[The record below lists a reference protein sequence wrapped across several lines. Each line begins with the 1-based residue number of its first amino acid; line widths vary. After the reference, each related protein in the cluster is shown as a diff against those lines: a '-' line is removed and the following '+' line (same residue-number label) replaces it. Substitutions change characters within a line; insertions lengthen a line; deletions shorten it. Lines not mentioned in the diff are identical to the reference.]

1 MLAPLDKPKLGPS
14 RLTDWLKSQSPLSQR
29 LQKMHDD
36 LLERTDVVDRIAC
49 ALYDP
54 VEDTLKTFINS
65 TRHGDPIAGYE
76 FKLSDSRSLYEL
88 AGTGRFRVLDDIP
101 QVIQANTEH
110 SRWLLDQGYRSSFTV
125 PMYGN
130 GALIGFIFFD
140 SVKPAAFTP
149 IIQRDLV
156 LYCTLL
162 NMTIASELSA
172 VRAVLAS
179 AKVARDFANLRDFET
194 GAHLERMARYSRLIA
209 KGVAPHFGLSDEF
222 VENVYL
228 FAPLHDIGKIGI
240 PDKVLLKPGK
250 FSPEE
255 REVME
260 SHVDKGCA
268 ILETIIGDF
277 DLGQMPDAGIMRN
290 IVSYHHE
297 FLDGTGY
304 PRGLKGDAIPLEARI
319 VTVADMFDALN
330 SQRPYKNGWTT
341 EATIAELQRMA
352 EAGKLDPHCVQALVD
367 HADEIDQIA
376 RNYQDELVLD
386 VAS

>member
-1 MLAPLDKPKLGPS
+1 MLAPLDKPKPGPS
-14 RLTDWLKSQSPLSQR
+14 RLTDWLKSHSPLSQR
-29 LQKMHDD
+29 LQQMHDD

-65 TRHGDPIAGYE
+65 TRHGKPIAGYE

-101 QVIQANTEH
+101 QVIQANNEH

-140 SVKPAAFTP
+140 SVRPAAFTP

-162 NMTIASELSA
+162 NMTIATELSA

-209 KGVAPHFGLSDEF
+209 KGVAPHYGLSDEF

-240 PDKVLLKPGK
+240 PDKVLLKPGR

-260 SHVDKGCA
+260 SHVEKGCA

-277 DLGQMPDAGIMRN
+277 DLGKMPDAGIMRN

-297 FLDGTGY
+297 FLDGSGY
-304 PRGLKGDAIPLEARI
+304 PKGLKGDAIPVEARI

-352 EAGKLDPHCVQALVD
+352 AAGKLDPHCVQALVD

-376 RNYQDELVLD
+376 RKYQDEV
-386 VAS
+386 VA

>member
-1 MLAPLDKPKLGPS
+1 MLAPLDKPKPGPS
-14 RLTDWLKSQSPLSQR
+14 RLTDWLKSHSPLSQR
-29 LQKMHDD
+29 LQQMHDD

-65 TRHGDPIAGYE
+65 TRHGKPIAGYE

-101 QVIQANTEH
+101 QVIQANNEH

-140 SVKPAAFTP
+140 SVRPAAFTP

-162 NMTIASELSA
+162 NMTIATELSA

-209 KGVAPHFGLSDEF
+209 KGVAPHYGLLDEF

-240 PDKVLLKPGK
+240 PDKVLLKPGR

-260 SHVDKGCA
+260 SHVEKGCA

-277 DLGQMPDAGIMRN
+277 DLGKMPDAGIMRN

-297 FLDGTGY
+297 FLDGSGY
-304 PRGLKGDAIPLEARI
+304 PKGLKGDAIPVEARI

-352 EAGKLDPHCVQALVD
+352 AAGKLDPHCVQALVD

-376 RNYQDELVLD
+376 RKYQDEV
-386 VAS
+386 VA

>member
-1 MLAPLDKPKLGPS
+1 MLAPLDKPKPGPS
-14 RLTDWLKSQSPLSQR
+14 RLTDWLKSHSPLSQR
-29 LQKMHDD
+29 LQQMHDD

-65 TRHGDPIAGYE
+65 TRHGKAIAGYE

-101 QVIQANTEH
+101 QVIQANNEH

-140 SVKPAAFTP
+140 SVRPAAFTP

-162 NMTIASELSA
+162 NMTIATELSA

-209 KGVAPHFGLSDEF
+209 KGVAPHYGLSDEF

-240 PDKVLLKPGK
+240 PDKVLLKPGR

-260 SHVDKGCA
+260 SHVEKGCA

-297 FLDGTGY
+297 FLDGSGY
-304 PRGLKGDAIPLEARI
+304 PKGLKGDAIPVEARI
-319 VTVADMFDALN
+319 VTVADMFDALS

-352 EAGKLDPHCVQALVD
+352 AVGKLDPHCVQALVD

-376 RNYQDELVLD
+376 RNYQDD
-386 VAS
+386 VVA

>member
-1 MLAPLDKPKLGPS
+1 MLAPLDKPKPGPS
-14 RLTDWLKSQSPLSQR
+14 RLTDWLKSHSPLSQR
-29 LQKMHDD
+29 LQQMHDD

-54 VEDTLKTFINS
+54 AEDTLKTFINS
-65 TRHGDPIAGYE
+65 TRHGKPIAGYE

-101 QVIQANTEH
+101 QVIQANNEH

-140 SVKPAAFTP
+140 SVRPAAFTP

-162 NMTIASELSA
+162 NMTIATELSA

-209 KGVAPHFGLSDEF
+209 KGVAPHYGLSDEF

-240 PDKVLLKPGK
+240 PDKVLLKPGR

-260 SHVDKGCA
+260 SHVEKGCA

-277 DLGQMPDAGIMRN
+277 DLGKMPDAGIMRN

-297 FLDGTGY
+297 FLDGSGY
-304 PRGLKGDAIPLEARI
+304 PKGLKGDAIPVEARI

-352 EAGKLDPHCVQALVD
+352 AAGKLDPHCVQALVD

-376 RNYQDELVLD
+376 RKYQDEV
-386 VAS
+386 VA

>member
-1 MLAPLDKPKLGPS
+1 MLAPLDKPKPGPS
-14 RLTDWLKSQSPLSQR
+14 RLTDWLKSHSPLSQR
-29 LQKMHDD
+29 LQQMHDD

-65 TRHGDPIAGYE
+65 TRHGKPIAGYE
-76 FKLSDSRSLYEL
+76 FKLSDSRSLYDL

-101 QVIQANTEH
+101 QVIQANNEH

-140 SVKPAAFTP
+140 SVRPAAFTP

-162 NMTIASELSA
+162 NMTIATELSA

-240 PDKVLLKPGK
+240 PDKVLLKPGR

-260 SHVDKGCA
+260 SHVEKGCA

-297 FLDGTGY
+297 FLDGSGY
-304 PRGLKGDAIPLEARI
+304 PKGLKGDAIPVEARI

-341 EATIAELQRMA
+341 EATVAEWQRMA
-352 EAGKLDPHCVQALVD
+352 AAGKLDPHCVQALVD

-376 RNYQDELVLD
+376 RNYQDEV
-386 VAS
+386 VA

>member
-1 MLAPLDKPKLGPS
+1 MLAPLDKPKPGPS
-14 RLTDWLKSQSPLSQR
+14 RLTDWLKSHSPLSQR
-29 LQKMHDD
+29 LQQMHDD
-36 LLERTDVVDRIAC
+36 LLDRTDVVDRIAC

-54 VEDTLKTFINS
+54 AEDTLKTFINS
-65 TRHGDPIAGYE
+65 TRHGQAIAGYE
-76 FKLSDSRSLYEL
+76 FKLSDSRSLFDL
-88 AGTGRFRVLDDIP
+88 AGTGRYRVLDDIP
-101 QVIQANTEH
+101 QIIQANTEH

-130 GALIGFIFFD
+130 GTLIGFIFFD
-140 SVKPAAFTP
+140 SVQPAAFTP
-149 IIQRDLV
+149 IVQRDLV
-156 LYCTLL
+156 LYSTLL
-162 NMTIASELSA
+162 NMTIATELSA

-209 KGVAPHFGLSDEF
+209 KGVAPHYGLSDEF

-240 PDKVLLKPGK
+240 PDKVLLKPGR

-260 SHVDKGCA
+260 SHVEKGCA

-290 IVSYHHE
+290 IVSHHHE
-297 FLDGTGY
+297 LLDGSGY
-304 PRGLKGDAIPLEARI
+304 PGGLKGDAIPLEARI

-352 EAGKLDPHCVQALVD
+352 AAGKLDPHCVQALVD

-376 RNYQDELVLD
+376 RNYQDEV
-386 VAS
+386 VA

>member
-1 MLAPLDKPKLGPS
+1 MLAPLDKPKPGPS
-14 RLTDWLKSQSPLSQR
+14 RLTDWLKSHSPLSQR
-29 LQKMHDD
+29 LQQMHDD

-65 TRHGDPIAGYE
+65 TRHGKPIAGYE

-101 QVIQANTEH
+101 QVIQANNEH

-140 SVKPAAFTP
+140 SLAPAAFNP
-149 IIQRDLV
+149 VLQRDLV
-156 LYCTLL
+156 LYGTLL

-172 VRAVLAS
+172 ARAVLAS
-179 AKVARDFANLRDFET
+179 AKLARDFANLRDFET
-194 GAHLERMARYSRLIA
+194 GVHLERMARYSRLIA
-209 KGVAPHFGLSDEF
+209 KGVAPHYGLSDEF

-240 PDKVLLKPGK
+240 PDKVLLKPGR

-260 SHVDKGCA
+260 SHVEKGCA

-277 DLGQMPDAGIMRN
+277 DLGKMPDAGIMRN

-297 FLDGTGY
+297 FLDGSGY
-304 PRGLKGDAIPLEARI
+304 PKGLKGDAIPVEARI

-352 EAGKLDPHCVQALVD
+352 AAGKLDPHCVQALVD

-376 RNYQDELVLD
+376 RKYQDEV
-386 VAS
+386 VA

>member
-1 MLAPLDKPKLGPS
+1 MLAPLVKPKPGPS
-14 RLTDWLKSQSPLSQR
+14 RLTDWLKSHSPLSLR
-29 LQKMHDD
+29 LQQMHGD
-36 LLERTDVVDRIAC
+36 LLDRADVVDRIAC
-49 ALYDP
+49 AIYDP
-54 VEDTLKTFINS
+54 AEDTLKTFINS
-65 TRHGDPIAGYE
+65 TRHGQPIAGYE

-101 QVIQANTEH
+101 QAIQANTEH

-140 SVKPAAFTP
+140 SLAPAAFDP
-149 IIQRDLV
+149 VLQRDLV
-156 LYCTLL
+156 LYGTLL
-162 NMTIASELSA
+162 SMTIASELSA
-172 VRAVLAS
+172 ARAVLAS

-209 KGVAPHFGLSDEF
+209 KAVAPHYRLTDEF

-240 PDKVLLKPGK
+240 PDKVLLKPGR

-277 DLGQMPDAGIMRN
+277 DLGQLPNANIMRN
-290 IVSYHHE
+290 IVAHHHE

-304 PRGLKGDAIPLEARI
+304 PRGLQGDAIPLEARI

-330 SQRPYKNGWTT
+330 SQRPYKHGWTT
-341 EATIAELQRMA
+341 EATLAELQHMA
-352 EAGKLDPHCVQALVD
+352 AAGKLDPYCVQALVN
-367 HADEIDQIA
+367 HAGEIDQIA
-376 RNYQDELVLD
+376 RKYQDAME
-386 VAS
+386 A

>member
-1 MLAPLDKPKLGPS
+1 MLAPLDKPKPGPS
-14 RLTDWLKSQSPLSQR
+14 RLTDWLKSHSPLSQR
-29 LQKMHDD
+29 LQQMHDD

-65 TRHGDPIAGYE
+65 TRHGKAIAGYE

-101 QVIQANTEH
+101 QVIQANNEH

-140 SVKPAAFTP
+140 SVRPAAFTP

-162 NMTIASELSA
+162 NMTIATELSA

-209 KGVAPHFGLSDEF
+209 KGVAPHYGLSDEF

-240 PDKVLLKPGK
+240 PDKVLLKPGR

-260 SHVDKGCA
+260 SHVEKGCA

-297 FLDGTGY
+297 FLDGSGY
-304 PRGLKGDAIPLEARI
+304 PKGLKGDAIPVEARI
-319 VTVADMFDALN
+319 VTVADMFDALS

-352 EAGKLDPHCVQALVD
+352 AAGKLDPHCVQALVD

-376 RNYQDELVLD
+376 RNYQDD
-386 VAS
+386 VVA

>member
-1 MLAPLDKPKLGPS
+1 MLAPLDKPKPGPS
-14 RLTDWLKSQSPLSQR
+14 RLTDWLKSHSPLSQR
-29 LQKMHDD
+29 LQQMHDD

-65 TRHGDPIAGYE
+65 TRHGKAIAGYE

-101 QVIQANTEH
+101 QVIQANNEH

-140 SVKPAAFTP
+140 SVRPAAFTP

-162 NMTIASELSA
+162 NMTIATELSA

-209 KGVAPHFGLSDEF
+209 KGVAPHYGLSDEF

-240 PDKVLLKPGK
+240 PDKVLLKPGR

-260 SHVDKGCA
+260 SHVEKGCA

-297 FLDGTGY
+297 FLDGSGY
-304 PRGLKGDAIPLEARI
+304 PKGLKGDAIPVEARI

-352 EAGKLDPHCVQALVD
+352 AAGKLDPHCVQALVD

-376 RNYQDELVLD
+376 RKYQDEV
-386 VAS
+386 VA

>member
-1 MLAPLDKPKLGPS
+1 MLLPPVRLRPGPN

-29 LQKMHDD
+29 LQQMHDD
-36 LLERTDVVDRIAC
+36 LLDRTDVVDRIAC

-65 TRHGDPIAGYE
+65 TRHGEPIAGYE
-76 FKLSDSRSLYEL
+76 FTLSDSRSLYEL
-88 AGTGRFRVLDDIP
+88 AGSGQFRVLDDIP

-140 SVKPAAFTP
+140 SIAPAAFDP
-149 IIQRDLV
+149 VLQRDLV
-156 LYCTLL
+156 LYGTLL
-162 NMTIASELSA
+162 SMTIASELSA
-172 VRAVLAS
+172 ARAVLAS
-179 AKVARDFANLRDFET
+179 AKLARDFANLRDFET

-209 KGVAPHFGLSDEF
+209 KGVAPHYGLSDEF

-240 PDKVLLKPGK
+240 PDKVLLKPGR
-250 FSPEE
+250 FDAGE
-255 REVME
+255 REIME

-277 DLGQMPDAGIMRN
+277 DLSRTPDAAIMRN
-290 IVSYHHE
+290 IVAHHHE
-297 FLDGTGY
+297 YLDGSGY
-304 PRGLKGDAIPLEARI
+304 PRGLQGDAIPLEARI
-319 VTVADMFDALN
+319 VTVADMFDALS

-341 EATIAELQRMA
+341 SDTIAELQRMSA
-352 EAGKLDPHCVQALVD
+352 AGKLDPHCVRALAD

-376 RNYQDELVLD
+376 RSYQDDL
-386 VAS
+386 AATSPN

>member
-1 MLAPLDKPKLGPS
+1 MLAPLDKPKPGPS
-14 RLTDWLKSQSPLSQR
+14 RLTDWLKSHSPLSQR
-29 LQKMHDD
+29 LQQMHDD

-65 TRHGDPIAGYE
+65 TRHGKPIAGYE

-101 QVIQANTEH
+101 QVIQANNEH

-140 SVKPAAFTP
+140 SVRPAAFTP

-162 NMTIASELSA
+162 NMTIATELSA

-209 KGVAPHFGLSDEF
+209 KGVAPHYGLSDEF

-240 PDKVLLKPGK
+240 PDKVLLKPGR

-260 SHVDKGCA
+260 SHVEKGCA

-277 DLGQMPDAGIMRN
+277 DLGKMPDAGIMRN

-297 FLDGTGY
+297 FLDGSGY
-304 PRGLKGDAIPLEARI
+304 PKGLKGDAIPVEARI

-352 EAGKLDPHCVQALVD
+352 TAGKLDPHCVQALVD

-376 RNYQDELVLD
+376 RKYQDEV
-386 VAS
+386 VA

>member
-1 MLAPLDKPKLGPS
+1 MLAPLVKPRPGPGL
-14 RLTDWLKSQSPLSQR
+14 LTDWLKSHTPMSRR
-29 LQKMHDD
+29 LQQMHDD
-36 LLERTDVVDRIAC
+36 LLQRTDVVDRIAC

-65 TRHGDPIAGYE
+65 TRHGEPIAGYE
-76 FKLSDSRSLYEL
+76 FKLSESRSLYEL
-88 AGTGRFRVLDDIP
+88 AGSGRFRVLDDIP
-101 QVIQANTEH
+101 SVIQANTEH
-110 SRWLLDQGYRSSFTV
+110 SRWLLEQGYRSSFTV

-140 SVKPAAFTP
+140 SVQPSAFTP
-149 IIQRDLV
+149 LIQRDLV

-162 NMTIASELSA
+162 NMAIASELSA
-172 VRAVLAS
+172 VKAVLAS

-209 KGVAPHFGLSDEF
+209 KGVAPLYGLSDEF
-222 VENVYL
+222 VENVYQ

-250 FSPEE
+250 FNAVE

-260 SHVDKGCA
+260 SHVEKGCA

-277 DLGQMPDAGIMRN
+277 DLGQMPDASIMRN
-290 IVSYHHE
+290 IVAYHHE
-297 FLDGTGY
+297 LLDGSGY
-304 PRGLKGDAIPLEARI
+304 PRGLKGDQIPVEARI
-319 VTVADMFDALN
+319 VTVADMFDALS

-352 EAGKLDPHCVQALVD
+352 AAGKLDAGCVQALAA
-367 HADEIDQIA
+367 HAEEIDQIA
-376 RNYQDELVLD
+376 RNYQDELSAVPQT
-386 VAS
+386 

>member
-1 MLAPLDKPKLGPS
+1 MLAPLDKPKPGPS
-14 RLTDWLKSQSPLSQR
+14 RLTDWLKSHSPLSQR
-29 LQKMHDD
+29 LQQMHDD

-49 ALYDP
+49 ALYNP

-65 TRHGDPIAGYE
+65 TRHGKAIAGYE

-101 QVIQANTEH
+101 QVIQANNEH

-140 SVKPAAFTP
+140 SVRPAAFTP

-162 NMTIASELSA
+162 NMTIATELSA

-209 KGVAPHFGLSDEF
+209 KGVAPHYGLSDEF

-240 PDKVLLKPGK
+240 PDKVLLKPGR

-260 SHVDKGCA
+260 SHVEKGCA

-297 FLDGTGY
+297 FLDGSGY
-304 PRGLKGDAIPLEARI
+304 PKGLKGDAIPVEARI
-319 VTVADMFDALN
+319 VTVADMFDALS

-352 EAGKLDPHCVQALVD
+352 AVGKLDPHCVQALVD

-376 RNYQDELVLD
+376 RNYQDEV
-386 VAS
+386 VA

>member
-1 MLAPLDKPKLGPS
+1 MLAPLDKPKPGPS
-14 RLTDWLKSQSPLSQR
+14 RLTDWLKSHSPLSQR
-29 LQKMHDD
+29 LQQMHDD

-65 TRHGDPIAGYE
+65 TRHGKAIAGYE

-101 QVIQANTEH
+101 QVIQANNEH

-140 SVKPAAFTP
+140 SVRPAAFTP

-162 NMTIASELSA
+162 NMTIATELSA

-209 KGVAPHFGLSDEF
+209 KGVAPHYGLSDEF

-240 PDKVLLKPGK
+240 PDKVLLKPGR

-260 SHVDKGCA
+260 SHVEKGCA

-277 DLGQMPDAGIMRN
+277 DLGKMPDAGIMRN

-297 FLDGTGY
+297 FLDGSGY
-304 PRGLKGDAIPLEARI
+304 PKGLKGDAIPVEARI

-352 EAGKLDPHCVQALVD
+352 AAGKLDPHCVQALVD

-376 RNYQDELVLD
+376 RKYQDEV
-386 VAS
+386 VA